1 MRFAMY
7 RTRMVSEGSA
17 QRAATRNDARE
28 RAITIAA
35 RTLLASLGKLGENKP
50 AVGSAG
56 CDGVVGLLLLLLLL
70 LDFFLCTRWS
80 LAPLD
85 FKGDD
90 EPAALAGLMGAIDAG
105 GVDKTRLPALPGVGT
120 GLLGIMDLRLC
131 AGIVRLGGVPGGPSD
146 DAAGEAAD
154 ADGTPRLD
162 AELALA
168 GIDGLLLDMAT
179 LLAAAPAPSSSCEV
193 ESVGGLGDE
202 AAVVPTSSE
211 SARLCCAV
219 A

>member
-1 MRFAMY
+1 
-7 RTRMVSEGSA
+7 
-17 QRAATRNDARE
+17 
-28 RAITIAA
+28 
-35 RTLLASLGKLGENKP
+35 
-50 AVGSAG
+50 
-56 CDGVVGLLLLLLLL
+56 
-70 LDFFLCTRWS
+70 
-80 LAPLD
+80 
-85 FKGDD
+85 
-90 EPAALAGLMGAIDAG
+90 
-105 GVDKTRLPALPGVGT
+105 
-120 GLLGIMDLRLC
+120 LRLC